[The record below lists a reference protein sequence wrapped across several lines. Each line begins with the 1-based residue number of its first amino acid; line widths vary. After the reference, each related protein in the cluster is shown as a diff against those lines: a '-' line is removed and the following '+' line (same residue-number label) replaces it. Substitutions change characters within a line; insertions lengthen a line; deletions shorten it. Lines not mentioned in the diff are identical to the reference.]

1 MRAMKRESIRWV
13 ASVCCAWALVVVGGP
28 PHAVPQ
34 AAELRETVPEA
45 TGGASQAGDPIA
57 LTQID
62 VGNFTFDVRTAGPDD
77 GEVVILLHGFPQ
89 TSYEWRHQLRALG
102 EAGFRAVAPD
112 QRGYS
117 PGARPERVEDYALPL
132 LVGDVIGLAD
142 AIGAERFHVVGHD
155 WGAAVAWGV
164 AIAAR
169 DRVITA
175 NPVSVPHPDA
185 FARVLSDPDSCQ
197 VAASS
202 YLDVFVQ
209 PDSEDAFLANDHA
222 LLRGVFAGIDAEA
235 VDEYIRVLGSKA
247 ALGAALNWYRANIGD
262 RNLQGPA
269 VGPVEVPTM
278 FTWSDGDTAL
288 CIDGALLTGEY
299 VEGPYRFEVLE
310 GVSHWIPDLAPDAMS
325 SLLVDHLTRYSQR

>member
-1 MRAMKRESIRWV
+1 MKQKSIRSMV
-13 ASVCCAWALVVVGGP
+13 AGCCVSALVAAGGTPEAAAETTARREPVVEAAAGTGQTDDGIAMTQVDVGG
-28 PHAVPQ
+28 
-34 AAELRETVPEA
+34 
-45 TGGASQAGDPIA
+45 
-57 LTQID
+57 
-62 VGNFTFDVRTAGPDD
+62 FTFDVRTAGPDD

-117 PGARPERVEDYALPL
+117 PGARPSRVEDYALPL
-132 LVGDVIGLAD
+132 LAADVIGLAD

-155 WGAAVAWGV
+155 WGAAVAWAV
-164 AIAAR
+164 AVAAR

-185 FARVLSDPDSCQ
+185 FARVLADPASCQ
-197 VAASS
+197 VAASA
-202 YLDVFVQ
+202 YFDLFVQ

-222 LLRGVFAGIDAEA
+222 LLRGIYAGIDAEA
-235 VDEYIRVLGSKA
+235 VAEYVRVLGSKP

-262 RNLQGPA
+262 RNLQGLA

-288 CIDGALLTGEY
+288 CIDGALLTQEY

-310 GVSHWIPDLAPDAMS
+310 GVSHWIPDLAPDAMTA
-325 SLLVDHLTRYSQR
+325 LLVDHLTGYSER